1 MNLNLFF
8 ATNRNHEGKNRWA
21 PTGYGKNFSSDG
33 HYNLRFG
40 KLSITAKDADV
51 SALVNKDFGGGR
63 KGDGEGLS
71 GHLTKL
77 AKKAKI
83 TAYEDKTAIANEP
96 IDPKAN
102 SSTRMFL
109 DVKQEMEKAND
120 VVVFIHGYNVTWE
133 AAVGSALSLQLML
146 NRGKKADEKGVLVVL
161 FSWPSDGSM
170 MPFAA
175 YKSDRSDARD
185 SAQAIGRGLLKLRD
199 FLGMLTPRNDDP
211 TWQPCRQ
218 KIHMVCHSMGN
229 FVLQNALGK
238 LEGYSGGGLMSR
250 IFENIFLCAADVDD
264 DVLEKEGKMGRLHEL
279 SNHLSIYYNNG
290 DVAMSIS
297 DYSKGNPQ
305 RLGHTGLARPQ
316 LVHNKIHQID
326 CSAIVTGAVEHSYYL
341 WATVNDDIALT
352 ISGVAF
358 DGLNRKRKRLA
369 NSREWQLM

>member
-1 MNLNLFF
+1 
-8 ATNRNHEGKNRWA
+8 
-21 PTGYGKNFSSDG
+21 
-33 HYNLRFG
+33 
-40 KLSITAKDADV
+40 
-51 SALVNKDFGGGR
+51 
-63 KGDGEGLS
+63 
-71 GHLTKL
+71 
-77 AKKAKI
+77 
-83 TAYEDKTAIANEP
+83 
-96 IDPKAN
+96 
-102 SSTRMFL
+102 
-109 DVKQEMEKAND
+109 MEKVND
-120 VVVFIHGYNVTWE
+120 VVIYVHRYNVTWQ

-146 NRGKKADEKGVLVVL
+146 NRNKKPEDKGVLVVL

-175 YKSDRSDARD
+175 YKSDRSDAHD
-185 SAQAIGRGLLKLRD
+185 SAQAIGRGLLKMRD
-199 FLGMLTPRNDDP
+199 FLGMLSPKNTDE

-218 KIHMVCHSMGN
+218 KIHMVCHSMDN
-229 FVLQNALGK
+229 YVLQNALSK
-238 LEGYSGGGLMSR
+238 LEGYANGNLLSR

-264 DVLEKEGKMGRLHEL
+264 DVLEKEGKMGRLHERC
-279 SNHLSIYYNNG
+279 SHLSIDYNNG

-305 RLGHTGLARPQ
+305 HLGHTGIARPQ

-326 CSAIVTGAVEHSYYL
+326 CLAIVTGAVEHSYYL